1 MAIGHQ
7 LGLRLFLEGVEVPI
21 ISAQIQIVGDA
32 PAAATLQIIAT
43 DKALELFPR
52 TVVHLFFF
60 DFVDATSPLTTTGK
74 LPPEDFNYKNYKLL
88 FAGEVQG
95 LSFAKEPGNRSIIL
109 NCVDLSNYWDT
120 TYQYNFQGQLL
131 GGRREAAFI
140 GANAN
145 LLNGVLGHGVGLISR
160 LLSQHSVNFPNL
172 TGLLGGIVHVLEA
185 VGGCYYGNNT
195 FSGANPFTSIAELR
209 LKMLQQIWAAEEDSS
224 TRKLF
229 TRKTFNMW
237 MNREIGGLD
246 KLVTFRGLVQL
257 MQRFI
262 YHEVY
267 PNPAPLYVPK
277 QIGLKRIQ
285 TTVTDISQDPRTAK
299 FWQGIQ
305 SVEQARKQA
314 EADLNQLKQTPSD
327 TAYISDLQAAL
338 FYMNTS
344 LHTVAVTIPN
354 VPGLNLLKDVSTM
367 RDALHQVSKWICTNN
382 SSLVVDPAKIGNP
395 SNVGKATEQLGRM
408 YDAYTDIV
416 GAQIKQ
422 ERPVTYD
429 QPDRLNNQLFRPDI
443 WYGAAPRCNVLFP
456 ELYSQFQWSRNFL
469 REVSRMELQMTHEI
483 LGDNALFNLRNYA
496 PNVVDMRKG
505 VKLSSRKF
513 NSLIMRHE
521 LMTGIIPMY
530 EKMTQAN
537 LFAMKAGD
545 VKVGGAKIPYAQRA
559 VNHQYFKH
567 RFASR
572 QMSASGRFNPWFVA
586 GFPGVIIDRPM
597 NSDDLAVA
605 ALPIDE
611 MIAALADRPGNN
623 FLNSNPTSGV
633 QISKARML
641 QYLVSPQYT
650 GVCVQLSHSVTQQ
663 GGSTSYAFAQAR
675 VHREDVEFLGVDK
688 VMLSKRTGKP
698 SHPRTVIAA
707 LPANTPTV
715 NERGPRGGV
724 ITSAKDVTDSNIGK
738 TLFLFPGPGR
748 VMILTTGSDNAAKA
762 WEIKETID
770 RRTKVEVDMPIE
782 LAVCPPWIWDGW
794 KNLKIGETY
803 NQMIGTISITDPMEK
818 PATSDDDL
826 EVLMDSSEGLNLGSG
841 APNDQDNQNP
851 FQSRTTQPPIQT
863 QPVSF
868 MGANQSIIN
877 GPLQEAEDQNV
888 SAADL
893 QIINTDRTIETGI
906 DCLTRVYSVIRTGN
920 LDVGSF
926 IRQYT
931 WRPIVTM
938 LQMLGSPDLVLDPVS
953 GVPVQGTEGFHS
965 RAFGDV
971 SDLAG
976 LVNPSVTKILGMST
990 DLDHAT
996 MQRLDVRKRRRDTI
1010 IAYVE
1015 ELTASRGLL
1024 G

>member
-43 DKALELFPR
+43 DKALEFLPR

-60 DFVDATSPLTTTGK
+60 DFVDATSPLTTVDD
-74 LPPEDFNYKNYKLL
+74 LPPEDFNYQNYKLL

-95 LSFAKEPGNRSIIL
+95 MSFAKEPGNRSIIL

-160 LLSQHSVNFPNL
+160 LLAQHSVNFPNL
-172 TGLLGGIVHVLEA
+172 SGLLGGIVHVLEA
-185 VGGCYYGNNT
+185 VGGCYYGEHT

-224 TRKLF
+224 TKKLF

-267 PNPAPLYVPK
+267 PNPAPLYVPA
-277 QIGLKRIQ
+277 QTGLQKNK
-285 TTVTDISQDPRTAK
+285 TTVTDISQDPRTAT
-299 FWQGIQ
+299 FWQEIQ
-305 SVEQARKQA
+305 SIEKARKQA
-314 EADLNQLKQTPSD
+314 QSDLSQIKQEQGSSAAIP
-327 TAYISDLQAAL
+327 DLQAAL
-338 FYMNTS
+338 FYMNTN
-344 LHTVAVTIPN
+344 LHTVAVTVPS

-367 RDALHQVSKWICTNN
+367 RDALKQISKWLCSDSN
-382 SSLVVDPAKIGNP
+382 SLAIDSAKIGNP
-395 SNVGKATEQLGRM
+395 NNVGEADKQLDRM
-408 YDAYTDIV
+408 FSAYTDIV

-422 ERPVTYD
+422 ERTIKYD

-469 REVSRMELQMTHEI
+469 REVSRMELQLTHEI
-483 LGDNALFNLRNYA
+483 LGDDALFNLRNYA
-496 PNVVDMRKG
+496 PDVVDMRKG

-537 LFAMKAGD
+537 LFAMKASD
-545 VKVGGAKIPYAQRA
+545 IKVGGSKVPYAQRA

-586 GFPGVIIDRPM
+586 GFPAVIIDRPM
-597 NSDDLAVA
+597 NTDDLAVA

-623 FLNSNPTSGV
+623 FLDSNPTSGV
-633 QISKARML
+633 QMSKAKLL
-641 QYLVSPQYT
+641 QYLVGTQYT
-650 GVCVQLSHSVTQQ
+650 GVCVQLAHSVTQQ
-663 GGSTSYAFAQAR
+663 GGSTSYAFAQSR

-688 VMLSKRTGKP
+688 VMLSKKTGKP
-698 SHPRTVIAA
+698 SHPKTVVAA

-715 NERGPRGGV
+715 NGRGPRGGV
-724 ITSAKDVTDSNIGK
+724 ITSVKDVTDSNIGK
-738 TLFLFPGPGR
+738 ALFLFPGPGR
-748 VMILTTGSDNAAKA
+748 VTILTTGGDNAAKA

-803 NQMIGTISITDPMEK
+803 QQMIGTISITDPMEDST
-818 PATSDDDL
+818 PTPEDL
-826 EVLMDSSEGLNLGSG
+826 DALMDSSEGLDLGTGSVY
-841 APNDQDNQNP
+841 DKDNQDP
-851 FQSRTTQPPIQT
+851 FQPRTAQPPVQS
-863 QPVSF
+863 QPVKDS
-868 MGANQSIIN
+868 SDPIDTT
-877 GPLQEAEDQNV
+877 LQGAEDQKL

-893 QIINTDRTIETGI
+893 QVINTDRTIETGI
-906 DCLTRVYSVIRTGN
+906 DCLTRVYSLIRTGG

-938 LQMLGSPDLVLDPVS
+938 MQMLGSPDLVLDPVS

-965 RAFGDV
+965 RAFGDI

-990 DLDHAT
+990 TKDHAT

-1015 ELTASRGLL
+1015 ELTSSRGLL

>member
-32 PAAATLQIIAT
+32 PAAGILQIIAT
-43 DKALELFPR
+43 DKALEILPR

-60 DFVDATSPLTTTGK
+60 DFVDATSPLTTTNDE
-74 LPPEDFNYKNYKLL
+74 PPESFNYKNYKLL
-88 FAGEVQG
+88 FVGEVQG
-95 LSFAKEPGNRSIIL
+95 MSFAKEPGNRSIIL

-145 LLNGVLGHGVGLISR
+145 LLGGVLGHGVGLISR
-160 LLSQHSVNFPNL
+160 LLAQHSVNFPNL
-172 TGLLGGIVHVLEA
+172 TGLMGGIVHVLEA
-185 VGGCYYGNNT
+185 VGGCYYGDNT

-224 TRKLF
+224 TKKLF
-229 TRKTFNMW
+229 QRKTFNMW

-267 PNPAPLYVPK
+267 PNPAPLYVPAQK
-277 QIGLKRIQ
+277 GLKKTK

-299 FWQGIQ
+299 FWQEIE
-305 SVEQARKQA
+305 SIEKARQQA
-314 EADLNQLKQTPSD
+314 ENDLNTIKNSQGSSSAIP
-327 TAYISDLQAAL
+327 DLQATL
-338 FYMNTS
+338 FYMSTS

-354 VPGLNLLKDVSTM
+354 VPGLNLLGDVSVM
-367 RDALHQVSKWICTNN
+367 RDALRQISKWICTDSN
-382 SSLVVDPAKIGNP
+382 SLAIDSSKIGNP
-395 SNVGKATEQLGRM
+395 TNINEAINQLSRVH
-408 YDAYTDIV
+408 DAYVTIT

-422 ERPVTYD
+422 ERHITYD
-429 QPDRLNNQLFRPDI
+429 QPDRLNNQIFRPDI

-469 REVSRMELQMTHEI
+469 REVSRLELQLTHEI
-483 LGDNALFNLRNYA
+483 LGDDSLFNLRNYA
-496 PNVVDMRKG
+496 PNVTDMRKG

-521 LMTGIIPMY
+521 LLTGIIPMY

-537 LFAMKAGD
+537 LFAMKSSD
-545 VKVGGAKIPYAQRA
+545 IKVGGTKVPYAQRA

-586 GFPGVIIDRPM
+586 GFPAVIIDRPM
-597 NSDDLAVA
+597 NSDDLAVS
-605 ALPIDE
+605 ALPVDS
-611 MIAALADRPGNN
+611 MLTALASRPGNN
-623 FLNSNPTSGV
+623 FLNSSPTAGV
-633 QISKARML
+633 GMSKAKML
-641 QYLVSPQYT
+641 QYLVGTQYT
-650 GVCVQLSHSVTQQ
+650 GVCVQLAHSVTQQ
-663 GGSTSYAFAQAR
+663 GGNTSYAFAGAR

-688 VMLSKRTGKP
+688 LLLSKRTGKDSRP
-698 SHPRTVIAA
+698 KTVVAA
-707 LPANTPTV
+707 LPEDAPK
-715 NERGPRGGV
+715 EGGRGPRGGV
-724 ITSAKDVTDSNIGK
+724 ITSVIDVTESNGGK
-738 TLFLFPGPGR
+738 LLNLWPGPGQ
-748 VMILTTGSDNAAKA
+748 MIIGDNESTFSNAKA
-762 WEIKETID
+762 YQIIEGID
-770 RRTKVEVDMPIE
+770 RRKKVEVDMPIE

-803 NQMIGTISITDPMEK
+803 QQMLGTISITDPMEDSI
-818 PATSDDDL
+818 PSADDL
-826 EVLMDSSEGLNLGSG
+826 ESLMDSSEGLDLGSG
-841 APNDQDNQNP
+841 APYDQDNQNS
-851 FQSRTTQPPIQT
+851 FQSRTAQPPVQT
-863 QPVSF
+863 QPVQNT
-868 MGANQSIIN
+868 AD
-877 GPLQEAEDQNV
+877 PVDPTLQGAEDQKL
-888 SAADL
+888 SASDL
-893 QIINTDRTIETGI
+893 QIIDTDRTIETSI
-906 DCLTRVYSVIRTGN
+906 DCLTRVYSVIRTGG

-953 GVPVQGTEGFHS
+953 GVPTQGTEGFHS

-971 SDLAG
+971 ADLAG
-976 LVNPSVTKILGMST
+976 LVNPRVKKILGMST
-990 DLDHAT
+990 TLDHAT
-996 MQRLDVRKRRRDTI
+996 MQRMDVRKRRRDTI

-1015 ELTASRGLL
+1015 ELTASKGLL